1 MIRQTYDP
9 LRAPEPAAWLA
20 LDEDERIRLVE
31 ECHRKV
37 KMELP
42 DPRVHATFH
51 VIVENQIAEGLD
63 PVVRTLQ
70 RLTHEG
76 LDRHDAIHA
85 IGCVLIDH
93 LQDVL
98 SGAMTKSENESRYFA
113 RVEKLTSKRW
123 LRGKW

>member
-1 MIRQTYDP
+1 M
-9 LRAPEPAAWLA
+9 A

-31 ECHRKV
+31 EYRRNV

-70 RLTHEG
+70 RLIREG
-76 LDRHDAIHA
+76 LDRHDAIRA
-85 IGCVLIDH
+85 IGCVLTDQ

-98 SGAMTKSENESRYFA
+98 SGAMTKSENEPRYFA
-113 RVEKLTSKRW
+113 RVEKLTAERW
-123 LRGKW
+123 LSGKW

>member
-1 MIRQTYDP
+1 M
-9 LRAPEPAAWLA
+9 A
-20 LDEDERIRLVE
+20 LDENERIRLVE
-31 ECHRKV
+31 EYRRNV

-70 RLTHEG
+70 RLIREG
-76 LDRHDAIHA
+76 LDRHDAIRA
-85 IGCVLIDH
+85 IGCVLTDQ

-98 SGAMTKSENESRYFA
+98 SGAMTKSENEPRYFA
-113 RVEKLTSKRW
+113 RVEKLTAERW
-123 LRGKW
+123 LSGKW